1 MFCSL
6 KSAKGATCLEA
17 DLQIAEDSGEVT
29 EQRRPLCI
37 MSALAVRCHLHGV
50 PCHQSHLFK
59 PPRELDTPPPPHHT
73 YTCIPLSVNA
83 AKIM

>member
-37 MSALAVRCHLHGV
+37 MSALAVRRHLQR
-50 PCHQSHLFK
+50 C
-59 PPRELDTPPPPHHT
+59 
-73 YTCIPLSVNA
+73 PLSPITSFQTTQGA
-83 AKIM
+83 RHPSPSPSHIHMHPLICQCC